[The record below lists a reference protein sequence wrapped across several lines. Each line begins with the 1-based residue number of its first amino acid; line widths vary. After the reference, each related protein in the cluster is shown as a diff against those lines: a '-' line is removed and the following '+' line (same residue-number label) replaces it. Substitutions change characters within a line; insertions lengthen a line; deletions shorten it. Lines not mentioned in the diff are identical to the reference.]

1 MTLEIIDALYIVLI
15 MFTSIIWTLLIIA
28 LLRVLKVLKM
38 ATEIVDAYNK
48 VKEVFAAYKQIPEIV
63 KETAKEYFKK

>member
-1 MTLEIIDALYIVLI
+1 
-15 MFTSIIWTLLIIA
+15 
-28 LLRVLKVLKM
+28 M